1 MSRQQRVESKETTNT
16 SELLAK
22 RARKQAEQQAA
33 QQSSNYDEVEYL
45 DAMFD
50 DASLEAEV
58 LELTKGGISSNSFD
72 NMRAFGSRSDS
83 QDVLRKIKEVR
94 HLQQE
99 IYHDHLNVEIKIDKF
114 VQDRSKQVSKADA
127 SKQFCAEFRD
137 EFNSK
142 KKNMERVSSNLEK
155 LATSVEEVNRH
166 VGEKPQNDDD
176 DGDDVVYGKKNRRN
190 R

>member
-58 LELTKGGISSNSFD
+58 LELT
-72 NMRAFGSRSDS
+72 
-83 QDVLRKIKEVR
+83 
-94 HLQQE
+94 
-99 IYHDHLNVEIKIDKF
+99 
-114 VQDRSKQVSKADA
+114 
-127 SKQFCAEFRD
+127 
-137 EFNSK
+137 
-142 KKNMERVSSNLEK
+142 
-155 LATSVEEVNRH
+155 
-166 VGEKPQNDDD
+166 
-176 DGDDVVYGKKNRRN
+176 
-190 R
+190 